1 DVKDESGAK
10 IGKLETSLVAQAYS
24 STRNSSTG
32 KGRKHW
38 VYAENARYGFYG
50 GLGRSAETILTQDIS
65 EYMPGI
71 LDHWIDQGAS
81 YVSPDNVDFSS
92 PVGYTH
98 NSYYLSAIKPN
109 QVIKI
114 TLDKAVDGETPIKW
128 KASLPVTVVYM

>member
-1 DVKDESGAK
+1 VKDESGAK

-32 KGRKHW
+32 KGKKHW
-38 VYAENARYGFYG
+38 VYAAAAGHAFYG
-50 GLGRSAETILTQDIS
+50 GLGRSAEAISTQDIS
-65 EYMPGI
+65 EYVTGI
-71 LDHWIDQGAS
+71 LEHWNNQGVEGS
-81 YVSPDNVDFSS
+81 TTPDIAEYSTS
-92 PVGYTH
+92 GKTH

-128 KASLPVTVVYM
+128 KASLPIIVSYA